1 MKIKLRLLGLVCR
14 LAFVFAV
21 VPTALSVLSPAAQAT
36 TTADMVDSELKT
48 LATKRDA
55 LGQEI
60 ETLSANLT
68 CHAAKD
74 CVALPYGNKPCGGPR
89 KFIAASK
96 RNPNFTSLKQKLNDF
111 EEADTAVNKA
121 AQMMSD
127 CMALVQPA
135 VACKAGKC
143 RALPMAA
150 SEHQSP

>member
-68 CHAAKD
+68 LIFPPFNGHQNTRLKGES
-74 CVALPYGNKPCGGPR
+74 YGRPR
-89 KFIAASK
+89 EKI
-96 RNPNFTSLKQKLNDF
+96 LL
-111 EEADTAVNKA
+111 
-121 AQMMSD
+121 
-127 CMALVQPA
+127 
-135 VACKAGKC
+135 
-143 RALPMAA
+143 
-150 SEHQSP
+150 